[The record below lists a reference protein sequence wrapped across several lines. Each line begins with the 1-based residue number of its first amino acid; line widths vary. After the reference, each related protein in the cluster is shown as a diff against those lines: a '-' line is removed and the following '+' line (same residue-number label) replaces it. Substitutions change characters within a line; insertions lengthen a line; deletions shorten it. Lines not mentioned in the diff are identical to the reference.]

1 MTSDDAYKLNM
12 NDRVEG
18 NQILKTEN
26 LTDSASSAIAVNNS
40 NSMVQNANTSSPT
53 TVIASSVNQSK
64 FADSIDDVA

>member
-1 MTSDDAYKLNM
+1 M
-12 NDRVEG
+12 